1 MLDLDVMAEGLAKA
15 LADLVHLGVASGGMG
30 EGLKQED
37 AKRVAALN
45 TLVKLALGPGGS
57 FLGSAWVVVLR
68 TLSGLQ
74 AAQVSLCAGSRVE
87 GWNGCENWSQ

>member
-45 TLVKLALGPGGS
+45 TLVQLALGPGGS

-74 AAQVSLCAGSRVE
+74 AAQVSLGLE
-87 GWNGCENWSQ
+87 YEFEP